1 MAVSPARFPDGE
13 GEAWVWDLSQPTA
26 FSACVGTRVR
36 ASGAPGK
43 APLVPEPQAH
53 SRDLS
58 SFVLRTRKT
67 GPQAGLIPLVVSS
80 NKSDVQPKHL
90 EACGPQSENR
100 EKMRS
105 GKARPRGDEAA
116 SANNPPPDDRP
127 VRSGPRS
134 EHAEPNT
141 RGVGAKSLVIPP
153 RTDPEG
159 ELGGEDLAFPTL
171 LGRQWPIAERGA
183 PGFRAAVG

>member
-1 MAVSPARFPDGE
+1 MFCELAKPDPRPASFHLFAQVTRAMSSP
-13 GEAWVWDLSQPTA
+13 STQ
-26 FSACVGTRVR
+26 
-36 ASGAPGK
+36 
-43 APLVPEPQAH
+43 
-53 SRDLS
+53 
-58 SFVLRTRKT
+58 
-67 GPQAGLIPLVVSS
+67 
-80 NKSDVQPKHL
+80 KHL

-134 EHAEPNT
+134 EHAEPST

-159 ELGGEDLAFPTL
+159 ELGGEDLAFPAL